1 MEAEEA
7 EAVKPTLVKS
17 DPLYVPPAEQDD
29 SRFET
34 IMQFAQLAASL
45 ARSAEEAAWRGN
57 RGLLEGHLKE
67 LRLTVMNMLKVFNE
81 LGK

>member
-1 MEAEEA
+1 M
-7 EAVKPTLVKS
+7 KPTLVKS

-45 ARSAEEAAWRGN
+45 ARSAEEEAWRGN
-57 RGLLEGHLKE
+57 RTRLETYLKE
-67 LRLTVMNMLKVFNE
+67 LRLMVMNMLKVFNE